1 MSVALRLNLPY
12 HEITPLLFPTSVGRG
27 VTRTDVIGD
36 AAVGVRAGLLLS
48 LAAAVAWL
56 SGAPAV
62 FPSLGPTAF
71 VLSTA
76 RRKPTGRVVVG
87 GHAVGV
93 VAGLASY
100 LAIAA
105 VVPVPDSPLVFDPPW
120 LALSAVLA
128 VTLTTAGMRLTD
140 LVHPPACAT
149 TLIVSLGL
157 LSPVQSVAVVVPAVI
172 SLLVVDRA
180 LAARLRR

>member
-1 MSVALRLNLPY
+1 MPQ
-12 HEITPLLFPTSVGRG
+12 
-27 VTRTDVIGD
+27 TDVQD
-36 AAVGVRAGLLLS
+36 DVAVGVRAGLLLS
-48 LAAAVAWL
+48 LSAAVAWL

-76 RRKPTGRVVVG
+76 RQGPSERVVVG

-93 VAGLASY
+93 VAGVASY
-100 LAIAA
+100 LAVSA
-105 VVPVPDSPLVFDPPW
+105 VVPVPDSPLLFDPPW
-120 LALSAVLA
+120 LALSGILA
-128 VTLTTAGMRLTD
+128 VALTTTGMRVTD
-140 LVHPPACAT
+140 SVHPPACAT

-157 LSPVQSVAVVVPAVI
+157 LSPIQSVVVVLPAVI

-180 LAARLRR
+180 LDGSLRG

>member
-1 MSVALRLNLPY
+1 MA
-12 HEITPLLFPTSVGRG
+12 
-27 VTRTDVIGD
+27 DV
-36 AAVGVRAGLLLS
+36 AVGVRAGLLLS

-76 RRKPTGRVVVG
+76 RSGPSGRVVVG
-87 GHAVGV
+87 GHAIGV
-93 VAGLASY
+93 AAGLASY
-100 LAIAA
+100 VAISA

-128 VTLTTAGMRLTD
+128 VTLTTTGMRHTD

-157 LSPVQSVAVVVPAVI
+157 LSPVQSVVVVLPAVV

-180 LAARLRR
+180 LTGRLRR